1 MNVIAQFAENS
12 EHFLSL
18 LRLLD
23 QFISG
28 LTGSNSILSYLLDN
42 SLVEGSFRCFQVSEH
57 LGLIVP
63 PVYCLLNKWHRLL
76 KVLI

>member
-42 SLVEGSFRCFQVSEH
+42 SLVKGSFRCFQVPEH

-63 PVYCLLNKWHRLL
+63 PVYRLLNKWHRLL